1 MGAINP
7 YREMVASITPLEFEE
22 VCYEILKEY
31 ARFESLKDFKIIH
44 DEKIRADDGV
54 YQIDIYAEF
63 TALSVRFKVICECK
77 RYRKPIE
84 REKVVALA
92 DKVRSLGAHKAILLS
107 TSGFQSGASEYAK
120 KHGIALIQIF
130 NDYVMHIQNS
140 ISPISHEESRR
151 NFCKYSAYLWG
162 KYLEDFPDTRLYPG
176 KHILQNS

>member
-1 MGAINP
+1 MDTFNP

-22 VCYEILKEY
+22 ICYEILNEY
-31 ARFESLKDFKIIH
+31 AHFESLQDFKIVH
-44 DEKIRADDGV
+44 DEKLEADDGV

-77 RYRKPIE
+77 RYSRPIE

-120 KHGIALIQIF
+120 KHGVALMQIF
-130 NDYVMHIQNS
+130 DDYVMHIQNS
-140 ISPISHEESRR
+140 AIPVPPRKSKWDS
-151 NFCKYSAYLWG
+151 CKYSAYLWG
-162 KYLEDFPDTRLYPG
+162 NWLEDFPDTRFYPG
-176 KHILQNS
+176 TCSH